1 MNAARC
7 LTRDEAR
14 RFYDRFGAR
23 QDSQAFYEDRA
34 LDALVGQSAFGS
46 AKAVVE
52 LGCGTGRF
60 AERLLGTILP
70 DSARYRGYDISRT
83 MVDLA
88 RARLARFGD
97 RAAVEQ
103 TSGEPALPIADSS
116 ADRFVSNYVLDLLPA
131 KEIRRAVAEAHRTLA
146 PGGLL
151 CLVSIAPGAT
161 VLSKLVMGTFAA
173 IHRASPRVVGGCRPI
188 LLGEALSPDLWKVL
202 LDQPVISWGVTSNV
216 LVAERLR
223 V

>member
-14 RFYDRFGAR
+14 RFYGRFGAS
-23 QDSQAFYEDRA
+23 QDSQGFYEDRA
-34 LDALVGQSAFGS
+34 LEVLVEPSAFES

-52 LGCGTGRF
+52 LGYGTGRF
-60 AERLLGTILP
+60 AERLLGTMLP

-83 MVDLA
+83 MVGLA
-88 RARLARFGD
+88 RARLGRFGD

-103 TSGEPALPIADSS
+103 TSGEPALPLGDGN
-116 ADRFVSNYVLDLLPA
+116 ADRFLSNYVLDLLPA
-131 KEIRRAVAEAHRTLA
+131 EEIRRAVAEAHRPLA

-173 IHRASPRVVGGCRPI
+173 VHRASPRVVGGCRPI
-188 LLGEALSPDLWKVL
+188 RLGDALWPDLWKVL
-202 LDQPVISWGVTSNV
+202 LGQRVVSWGITPNV
-216 LVAERLR
+216 VVAERLR
-223 V
+223 A